1 MLDKETEIVERL
13 FQEDEEFRRLKEKHQ
28 IYEKELEELNKSMFL
43 SSEQERKRIEIKK
56 MKLAVKD
63 KMESIL
69 RRYRQKVKED
79 FVEKEV
85 NTSR

>member
-28 IYEKELEELNKSMFL
+28 TYEKELEELNKSMFL